1 MQLTDLRR
9 VQDRAGLHAAWFAL
23 YTRHQHEKVIAQALA
38 SKGFEVF
45 LPLYTAAR
53 RWKDR
58 TKQLSLPLFPCYLF
72 LRGTMER
79 RLDIT
84 TTPGIVTIL
93 GGGGESGIVPE
104 SEIEA
109 VRQVVER
116 GAKVEPH
123 PFLHCG
129 DWVRVK
135 SGPLEGIEGILVR
148 KKNLFRLVLS
158 VELLEKSAAVEVDVS
173 MVERVARQ
181 PLGSAA
187 PRPWKTTSAPV
198 RWSCDIGPRSR
209 FPVAPQAG

>member
-1 MQLTDLRR
+1 MQLTDLQG
-9 VQDRAGLHAAWFAL
+9 VQDRPALNAAWFAL
-23 YTRHQHEKVIAQALA
+23 YTRHQHEKIIAQTLA
-38 SKGFEVF
+38 GKGFEVF

-58 TKQLSLPLFPCYLF
+58 TKLLSLPLFPCYLF

-79 RLDIT
+79 RLDIA

-93 GGGGESGIVPE
+93 GGGGESGIIPE
-104 SEIEA
+104 YEIEK

-148 KKNLFRLVLS
+148 KKNLCRLVLS
-158 VELLEKSAAVEVDVS
+158 VELLERSAAVEVDVS
-173 MVERVARQ
+173 MVERVARR
-181 PLGSAA
+181 PLGSPA
-187 PRPWKTTSAPV
+187 PRPWTKTPAPV
-198 RWSCDIGPRSR
+198 RWSYGVESR
-209 FPVAPQAG
+209 W

>member
-1 MQLTDLRR
+1 M
-9 VQDRAGLHAAWFAL
+9 QDRAGLNAAWLAL
-23 YTRHQHEKVIAQALA
+23 YTRHQHEKVIAQTLE

-58 TKQLSLPLFPCYLF
+58 TKLLSLPLFPCYLF

-79 RLDIT
+79 RLDIA

-93 GGGGESGIVPE
+93 GGGGESGSI
-104 SEIEA
+104 SDYEIET
-109 VRQVVER
+109 VRQVVDR
-116 GAKVEPH
+116 GARVEPH

-148 KKNLFRLVLS
+148 KKNVCRLVLS
-158 VELLEKSAAVEVDVS
+158 VELLERSAAVEVDVS
-173 MVERVARQ
+173 MVERVARR
-181 PLGSAA
+181 PLGLAA
-187 PRPWKTTSAPV
+187 VRAWTRTPAPV
-198 RWSCDIGPRSR
+198 GWSSGVEPRSR
-209 FPVAPQAG
+209 FPVASQVG